1 MSSWR
6 RCSDRSARPPR
17 FSTGCTDR
25 CGNVDY
31 STSANCDVF
40 ASETPCTG
48 SGQAVGFFLRR
59 ARRGSRTKHYRVVV
73 RGGSQGPKRK
83 VSRRCGRNRDRL
95 GDFFWSNAL
104 SIVRGVL
111 LWAVCCARPPPPRL
125 RSPRCPIR
133 RARRA
138 STRESAPSYGRPVSG
153 CSSTSALPRS
163 ERAARRRSS
172 SPSSRL
178 PPSGSSSASAAKTC
192 RRGASD

>member
-6 RCSDRSARPPR
+6 RWDWPPGPPPR
-17 FSTGCTDR
+17 FSTGCTDC

-40 ASETPCTG
+40 DAETPCTG

-73 RGGSQGPKRK
+73 RGASQGAKRK

-95 GDFFWSNAL
+95 GDFFWSDAAWFGTASGRRVGRAPRL
-104 SIVRGVL
+104 PS
-111 LWAVCCARPPPPRL
+111 RL
-125 RSPRCPIR
+125 RSSRCPIL

-138 STRESAPSYGRPVSG
+138 STRESAPSYGQPGSG
-153 CSSTSALPRS
+153 CSSTLASPRS
-163 ERAARRRSS
+163 ARAARRRLS
-172 SPSSRL
+172 SPSSRS
-178 PPSGSSSASAAKTC
+178 PPSGSSSASAAKTY
-192 RRGASD
+192 RRGGSG